1 MRIQETEARIQ
12 KKRVASRVSF
22 LLTSD
27 FCLLTSVRR
36 LSFLLTSDFC
46 LLTSVRRLS
55 FLLTSVFW
63 LLPSI
68 CPAQDAD
75 PILRAMKDEMER
87 SRQLR
92 IVSLDPPY
100 FFEYRIEDTK
110 SYTIAA
116 TLGALMGT
124 REAGLRIPAV
134 RVRVGDYSFDN
145 ANHIFTD
152 AYAGSRYDPDQL
164 PLENDYIAFRQVL
177 WLATDRAYKTAEDA
191 IARKRSSLKNVSVQ
205 EQLPDFSKA
214 TPVQAVLPAH
224 RESPLV
230 TPWKDRIV
238 KLSAIFSA
246 YPQVLSSSVEMH
258 VSQSINYLL
267 NSEGTTQR
275 TPEDLAYIRVR
286 ANGLAPDGA
295 SVRDAEVF
303 QAFDPSRLPVDAE
316 LRRVTADVGQH
327 VTALAQA
334 PVGEA
339 YDGPVLFEARAAA
352 QLFGQLLGD
361 NLKITRKPVVDA
373 GRTVPHFPTEL
384 ESRIG
389 SHILPEWMDVVDDST
404 QTDWQGQPLLGHYL
418 YDLEGVAP
426 KPLPLVEKGVLKAF
440 LLTRTPVFKGFE
452 SSNGHARMPGRFGAK
467 APAFGNLFVRAS
479 ATIPSADMK
488 KKLMELCQQRNKPY
502 GILIRKMDYPSS
514 ASLDELRRT
523 ATAMAQSGGNT
534 RPVSLP
540 LLVYRLYPDGKEEL
554 VRSVR
559 FRGLST
565 RSLKDIAAASDENYV
580 FNFIDSNAP
589 FALMGAGNFITT
601 ATVVAPA
608 VLFDELELEPIQED
622 VPKPPIVPPP
632 PLTGGPQ
639 ATSSSLPPAA
649 SRLLPPASWLLASD
663 FWFPPPAARLLP
675 PAARLLSPGV

>member
-1 MRIQETEARIQ
+1 MRIQKAGARIQKLEARIQ
-12 KKRVASRVSF
+12 KKKVAS
-22 LLTSD
+22 
-27 FCLLTSVRR
+27 R
-36 LSFLLTSDFC
+36 LSFLLTSIFWI
-46 LLTSVRRLS
+46 LTSVRAS
-55 FLLTSVFW
+55 
-63 LLPSI
+63 
-68 CPAQDAD
+68 AQDAD

-116 TLGALMGT
+116 TLGALMAT

-145 ANHIFTD
+145 TNHIFTD

-164 PLENDYIAFRQVL
+164 PLENDYIALRQVL

-205 EQLPDFSKA
+205 EQLPDFSKT
-214 TPVQAVLPAH
+214 TPVQAVLPVH

-238 KLSAIFSA
+238 KLSGIFSA
-246 YPQVLSSSVEMH
+246 YPKVVSSSVEMH
-258 VSQSINYLL
+258 ISQSVNYLL

-286 ANGLAPDGA
+286 ANGLAPDGT
-295 SVRDAEVF
+295 SVRDVEVF
-303 QAFDPSRLPVDAE
+303 QSFDPSRLPADTE
-316 LRRVTADVGQH
+316 LRRATADLGKH
-327 VTALAQA
+327 VSALAQA

-339 YDGPVLFEARAAA
+339 YDGPVLFESRAAA

-384 ESRIG
+384 ENRVGSR
-389 SHILPEWMDVVDDST
+389 ILPEWMDVVDDST

-426 KPLPLVEKGVLKAF
+426 KPLPLVEKGVLKNF

-452 SSNGHARMPGRFGAK
+452 GSNGHARMPGSFGTK

-479 ATIPSADMK
+479 VTIPAADMK
-488 KKLMELCQQRNKPY
+488 KKLIELCQQRNKPY

-514 ASLDELRRT
+514 ASLEELRRM
-523 ATAMAQSGGNT
+523 ATSMAQSGGNT
-534 RPVSLP
+534 RPVSMP

-608 VLFDELELEPIQED
+608 ILFDELELEPIQED

-632 PLTGGPQ
+632 PLIGAPQ
-639 ATSSSLPPAA
+639 ATSNS
-649 SRLLPPASWLLASD
+649 LPPASWLLASD
-663 FWFPPPAARLLP
+663 YWLLP
-675 PAARLLSPGV
+675 PAPCRLPPASCPPASWLLASDFRTPSGS